1 MGAPQMEAFLT
12 NLAVAGKVSAATQN
26 QAKSALL
33 FLYRVVFEQTLRW
46 LENVTQ
52 ARVPKRLP
60 VVLTE
65 ITVTYKLIAG
75 LLYGAGLRL
84 MEVVR
89 LRVKDVEFAR
99 GEIVVRDARNQSAAV
114 VAEKQYVFWL
124 RPSA

>member
-1 MGAPQMEAFLT
+1 M
-12 NLAVAGKVSAATQN
+12 
-26 QAKSALL
+26 
-33 FLYRVVFEQTLRW
+33 
-46 LENVTQ
+46 TQ